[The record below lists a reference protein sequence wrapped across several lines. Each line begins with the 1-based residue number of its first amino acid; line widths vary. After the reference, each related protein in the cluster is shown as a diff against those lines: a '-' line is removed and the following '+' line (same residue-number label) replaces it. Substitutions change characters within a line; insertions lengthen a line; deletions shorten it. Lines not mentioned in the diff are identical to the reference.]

1 MAMQYVNGG
10 WREPLSQAEPS
21 DAHLMED
28 DLLDA
33 SLYEQLG
40 TLIAGEQG
48 DIYALCCSNSEG
60 SGSSTSKPSISR
72 HRAVEAPGLYN
83 TPQEW
88 GSRCARRAIAA
99 CTYICV
105 HAGSLV
111 LAGQMRCNC
120 RLHCHRQSGDAAAH
134 TAVCVDKEYT

>member
-88 GSRCARRAIAA
+88 GSRCAKRAIAA
-99 CTYICV
+99 CTVSVFTQAVWYWLGKCDATAGCIVTVRVVMLCV
-105 HAGSLV
+105 
-111 LAGQMRCNC
+111 
-120 RLHCHRQSGDAAAH
+120 
-134 TAVCVDKEYT
+134 